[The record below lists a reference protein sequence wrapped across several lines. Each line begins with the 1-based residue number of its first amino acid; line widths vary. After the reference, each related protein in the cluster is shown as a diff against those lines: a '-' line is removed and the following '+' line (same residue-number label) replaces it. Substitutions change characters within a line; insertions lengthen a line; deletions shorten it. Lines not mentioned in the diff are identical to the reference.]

1 MSRAFVLFLVLLL
14 HVFTANAEDRPCVRQ
29 AKPLMTL
36 RSSWDAISGAAVAL
50 PAECFDGYF
59 GEGISDTI
67 VRKSTKDWPGFVKE
81 LAKHRTPND
90 KFFLLVLKS
99 INSTLNPDDIKTL
112 GKLTQGSC
120 PHDLAVQCTALSHQV
135 RKALADYDVPA
146 SGVKP

>member
-1 MSRAFVLFLVLLL
+1 MSRTFALFLVLLL
-14 HVFTANAEDRPCVRQ
+14 HVLTANAEDRPCVKQ

-36 RSSWDAISGAAVAL
+36 KSSWDAISGAAVAL

-81 LAKHRTPND
+81 LAKHRAPND
-90 KFFLLVLKS
+90 KFFLLVLKL

-120 PHDLAVQCTALSHQV
+120 PHDLAAQCAALSDQA
-135 RKALADYDVPA
+135 RKALADDDA
-146 SGVKP
+146 SATGGKP